1 MKVTITARCFY
12 CTRSFV
18 LDRDPWGQLE
28 GEDRDGRLCCENC
41 FCVDCGG
48 GHVTQQ
54 EADTCTYLHDYAN
67 PVDDDDALA
76 YGDSDAAYDQYRDD
90 MMNLELTS

>member
-18 LDRDPWGQLE
+18 LHRDPWGQLE
-28 GEDRDGRLCCENC
+28 GEDRDGHLCCENC